1 MSEYNSTTT
10 NLMNFA
16 RDALMGVEN
25 TQRMIW
31 NSAGNP
37 PSASDATFDVTLTKP
52 NLTEPPKFSDVF
64 EYGDRTNPEVM
75 RLNDEADAFLAKYFP
90 AINACLKTLP
100 EDWLCGVISGVKPF
114 GIDSTIF
121 DLVWQKARDR
131 ATRSRLSDQ
140 RTMEASMS
148 ARGFTLPPGAL
159 VDLSMKMQQRMAD
172 DLSDVNRDQAIKD
185 ADIKKEIL
193 LFAEEQALKYK
204 LGLMQVMGDLYK
216 VWALIPNN
224 DIERARV
231 RAQAWASYYNAL
243 GSYYN
248 VEIAF
253 EELRLK
259 AAQAD
264 ANVQLANTEN
274 DIKAFAASQ
283 MDKGL
288 GDAARAFGDIAQ
300 GASSAASSLVAQVE
314 SI

>member
-1 MSEYNSTTT
+1 MSEYTSTTSA
-10 NLMNFA
+10 LMDFA
-16 RDALMGVEN
+16 REALMGVEN

-31 NSAGNP
+31 NSATNP
-37 PSASDATFDVTLTKP
+37 PGASDATFDVTLTRP
-52 NLTEPPKFSDVF
+52 NLKEPPKFSDVF

-100 EDWLCGVISGVKPF
+100 EEWLCNVISGVKPF

-131 ATRSRLSDQ
+131 STRARLSEQ
-140 RTMEASMS
+140 RNLESGMS
-148 ARGFTLPPGAL
+148 ARGFSIPPGAL
-159 VDLSMKMQQRMAD
+159 VDLSIKLQQRVSD
-172 DLSDVNRDQAIKD
+172 DLSDVNREQAIKD

-204 LGLMQVMGDLYK
+204 LGLMQVMGDLYR
-216 VWALIPNN
+216 VWAVIPNN
-224 DIERARV
+224 DIERAKV
-231 RAQAWASYYNAL
+231 RAQAWASYYSAM

-248 VEIAF
+248 VEVAF
-253 EELRLK
+253 EELKLK

-264 ANVQLANTEN
+264 SNVQLANTEN

-288 GDAARAFGDIAQ
+288 GDAARAFGQIAAN
-300 GASSAASSLVAQVE
+300 ASGAASSLVAQVE
-314 SI
+314 SL